1 MSSTVG
7 DARACP
13 RDDRCVRPARGVR
26 VGRYPPGMSPRP
38 FRVERSRTVAAPRG
52 QVAAEIT
59 DFRRWTAWS
68 PWEDADPGMTRE
80 YAGADDGVG
89 ARYRWSGNRRAG
101 EGSMEIVGVDPRG
114 VDIRLVFTRPLAAD
128 NAVRFDL
135 TDDGTGTL
143 VTWSMTGETSGLAGV
158 FSRIVPMDRLVG
170 RDFERGLERLDA
182 VVTDGGEPNR

>member
-1 MSSTVG
+1 M
-7 DARACP
+7 
-13 RDDRCVRPARGVR
+13 
-26 VGRYPPGMSPRP
+26 
-38 FRVERSRTVAAPRG
+38 ERSRTIAAPRA

-80 YAGADDGVG
+80 YSGADDGVG

-101 EGSMEIVGVDPRG
+101 EGSMEIIGVDPGG
-114 VDIRLVFTRPLAAD
+114 VDIRLVFTRPMAAD

-135 TDDGTGTL
+135 ADEGAGTR
-143 VTWSMTGETSGLAGV
+143 VTWSMAGETSGLAGV

-170 RDFERGLERLDA
+170 RDFERGLEGLDGA
-182 VVTDGGEPNR
+182 VTGDAGRNR